1 MQTSAF
7 AAAQRPG
14 RVAGFIVA
22 DLAALRGAGAA
33 RFAARAQRFWPG
45 QSALGK
51 RFSPQSSAGPWTE
64 VVGVI
69 RDGKYF
75 SLSEEAK
82 PFLYVN
88 LGPQSG
94 RFLTMV
100 VRTTTEPQS
109 ALAAIRREVQ
119 QLDATLPIYNV
130 KTMVE
135 HMALSLFPARVAATL
150 LGSFG
155 VLALLLAAIGIFGVM
170 SYAVTQRTREIGIR
184 MALGANAAG
193 VFRLIVGRGLTLMV
207 IGLGIG
213 LALAVAGTRLLAT
226 LLFGVSATDPLTF
239 VVIALLLMF
248 VALLAC
254 WIPARRA
261 TKVDPMVALRAE

>member
-1 MQTSAF
+1 SGQ
-7 AAAQRPG
+7 P
-14 RVAGFIVA
+14 VAVINETF
-22 DLAALRGAGAA
+22 
-33 RFAARAQRFWPG
+33 AQRFWPG

-51 RFSPQSSAGPWTE
+51 RFSLQSSASPWTE

-94 RFLTMV
+94 RFLKMV

-193 VFRLIVGRGLTLMV
+193 IFRLIVGRGLTLMV

-226 LLFGVSATDPLTF
+226 LLFGVSATDPFLSTF
-239 VVIALLLMF
+239 RLLVVWMFFRVANSPVSYCSAASVRNRSFNRSVTIDPGLIALTRT
-248 VALLAC
+248 
-254 WIPARRA
+254 PS
-261 TKVDPMVALRAE
+261 